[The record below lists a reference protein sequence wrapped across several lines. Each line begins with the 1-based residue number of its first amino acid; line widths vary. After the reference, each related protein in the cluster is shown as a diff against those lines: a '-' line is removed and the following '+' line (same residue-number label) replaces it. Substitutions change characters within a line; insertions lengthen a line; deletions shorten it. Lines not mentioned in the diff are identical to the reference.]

1 MSVARFFAEKLEEQ
15 MIELRGEE
23 AHHLA
28 NVRRVR
34 VGEEVELFD
43 GQGQKVRGKISSISR
58 GAAQIEVLERFT
70 VQPTGMEV
78 IVACALAKGTRWGWL
93 LEKCTELG
101 AAKIWPVLFE
111 RSVVK
116 GSGSAGQLEKWQ
128 RRCLEAAKQCGQAYL
143 PEVSEPRPLHNVLGG
158 GDDIALRLL
167 GTLSESS
174 QPILTVLHGIGQVR
188 KVMLLIGP
196 EGGLSDGEEA
206 LARDAGCKPAFI
218 GRNILRVE
226 TAAVAMLA
234 AVKAWEDGAGRMQI

>member
-1 MSVARFFAEKLEEQ
+1 MSVPRFFSENLAGQ
-15 MIELRGEE
+15 MIDLQGQE

-34 VGEEVELFD
+34 AGEEVELFD
-43 GQGQKVRGKISSISR
+43 GRGEKVKGKVSSISKGVAR
-58 GAAQIEVLERFT
+58 IEVQERWT
-70 VQPTGMEV
+70 VERSETEM

-101 AAKIWPVLFE
+101 AAGIWPVLFQ

-128 RRCLEAAKQCGQAYL
+128 KRCLEAAKQCGQAYL
-143 PEVSEPRPLHNVLGG
+143 PQVAQPRPLERVLREEA
-158 GDDIALRLL
+158 ALRLL

-174 QPILTVLHGIGQVR
+174 QAILAALQEAGRTEKI
-188 KVMLLIGP
+188 MLLVGP
-196 EGGLSDGEEA
+196 EGGLTDEEQA
-206 LARDAGCKPAFI
+206 LARDTGCREVFI

-234 AVKAWEDGAGRMQI
+234 AAVAWQDWGRNKAE